1 MPVFMALVTL
11 ICWVTA
17 TCIGT
22 RSTLTGSLVT
32 TQYAIVMAS
41 TGGGA
46 MWTILIMSWWLS
58 ARLTLKMAAT
68 LSLVADSVVEMEQA
82 IQRRTPTS
90 TEWEAEVLPMVV
102 GLCNETLPTLSRG
115 WGTGTGV
122 IFIGFWLP
130 LLLFSRDWVDEHGC
144 IDGILCS
151 GAARYRIRRGVFLFQ
166 MRRVDG
172 RSQSEPHER
181 TRGS

>member
-115 WGTGTGV
+115 GAP
-122 IFIGFWLP
+122 GF